1 MQTRII
7 VNIAVGQGAAK
18 KKLSYEKPDGTF
30 VDLNL
35 GDFLTECIEATMPR
49 FENAATFIHPWLLY
63 FAISPSDRRY
73 KRNCDTLRQEI
84 RNIILE
90 RKAGK
95 T

>member
-35 GDFLTECIEATMPR
+35 GDFLTECIEATIPR
-49 FENAATFIHPWLLY
+49 F
-63 FAISPSDRRY
+63 
-73 KRNCDTLRQEI
+73 
-84 RNIILE
+84 
-90 RKAGK
+90 
-95 T
+95 